1 MGSAGGGASQA
12 SSHSNP
18 NDAYTQS
25 AGSQG
30 SNSFTDAQSVWGPQ
44 AGHLQNMY
52 NQGQQIMNNFGPYQQ
67 QAQGVYDTAVG
78 GYEQMMNPGINPQL
92 EAYQRQVQ
100 QNLTDN
106 ILPTI
111 QGSAGMAGQMGG
123 SRQGIGEGLALGRG
137 NQQIVDMA
145 ANLYN
150 QDMNR
155 TMQSIQMAPG
165 LANMGMNI
173 PWYGAQQYA
182 GLLGAPTTLGGAS
195 GSSSFGNESMYSR
208 DVGGGSESQS
218 SDWNARVSY
227 LSP

>member
-1 MGSAGGGASQA
+1 MGGASGGQ
-12 SSHSNP
+12 SQSTSQTNP
-18 NDAYTQS
+18 NDAITVS
-25 AGSQG
+25 GGTQG
-30 SNSFTDAQSVWGPQ
+30 SESYTGPQSVWGPQ
-44 AGHLQNMY
+44 AGHLQNLY
-52 NQGQQIMNNFGPYQQ
+52 GQGEQLMNNFGPYQQ
-67 QAQGVYDTAVG
+67 QAQNVYNTAMTG
-78 GYEQMMNPGINPQL
+78 FEQMMDPGINPQL

-100 QNLTDN
+100 QNLQDN

-123 SRQGIGEGLALGRG
+123 SRQGVGEGLALGRG

-165 LANMGMNI
+165 LAQMGMGI
-173 PWYGAQQYA
+173 PWYAAQQYA
-182 GLLGAPTTLGGAS
+182 GLLGSPTVLGGAS
-195 GSSSFGNESMYSR
+195 SSSSFGDTSTYSR

-218 SDWNARVSY
+218 SSWDAEAHYVN
-227 LSP
+227 